1 MLFSALRE
9 TQTQAPSNGVKTE
22 EEEEEEYNNI
32 IKGQLERQRTSF
44 VLTFSMLQYK
54 KREKRRKKD

>member
-22 EEEEEEYNNI
+22 EEEEEYNNI
-32 IKGQLERQRTSF
+32 IKGQLERQRKSF